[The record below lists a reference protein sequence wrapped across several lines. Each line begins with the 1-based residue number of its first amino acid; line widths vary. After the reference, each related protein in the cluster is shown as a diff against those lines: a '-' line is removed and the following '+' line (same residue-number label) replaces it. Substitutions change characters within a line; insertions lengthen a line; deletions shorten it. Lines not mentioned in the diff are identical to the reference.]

1 MRILKEA
8 TVGLIIDIQ
17 ERLFPHID
25 GNGQLLKNVE
35 ILTEGLQ
42 ILDIPVKITEQ
53 YPRGL
58 GTTIQP
64 LKKILGNN
72 QVFEKMSF
80 SCCDE
85 KGFYDYL
92 IEAGQGRKNIIIA
105 GIETHVCVLQTVVDL
120 LSKGFQP
127 VVIYDCVSSRS
138 AIDKEIAIQR
148 IRAEGA
154 FVSTY
159 ESILFELARVSGTED
174 FKKIS
179 RLVK

>member
-17 ERLFPHID
+17 ERLFPLID
-25 GNGQLLKNVE
+25 GNEQLLKNVE

-53 YPRGL
+53 YPKGL

-64 LKKILGNN
+64 LKKIIGNN
-72 QVFEKMSF
+72 KVFEKMSF

-92 IEAGQGRKNIIIA
+92 IEAGRGRKNIIIA
-105 GIETHVCVLQTVVDL
+105 GIEIHVCVLQTVVDL
-120 LSKGFQP
+120 LGKGFQP

-138 AIDKEIAIQR
+138 AIDKKIAIQR
-148 IRAEGA
+148 IRSEGA
-154 FVSTY
+154 LVSTY